1 MNILEDL
8 PLGALEVEIGE
19 LTLFELNHYSRGN
32 FFREDGGNPP
42 QKNYKTITKL
52 SRYTIKEKHIDY
64 RDPSVNTNRQ
74 TNRHTERQTDILSFS
89 NKEKTDLLVSTYLV

>member
-32 FFREDGGNPP
+32 FFWEDGGNS
-42 QKNYKTITKL
+42 TTKL

-64 RDPSVNTNRQ
+64 RDPSVH
-74 TNRHTERQTDILSFS
+74 TNRHTHTYR
-89 NKEKTDLLVSTYLV
+89 KTTRHPVIFK